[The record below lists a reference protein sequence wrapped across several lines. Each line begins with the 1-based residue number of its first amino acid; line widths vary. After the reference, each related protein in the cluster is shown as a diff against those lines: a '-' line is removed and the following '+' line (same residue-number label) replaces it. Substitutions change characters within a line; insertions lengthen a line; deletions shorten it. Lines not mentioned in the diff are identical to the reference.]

1 MQKKPRAMSHHKT
14 THTQLERFKLI
25 DSLLADG
32 NIVPFEKILDAL
44 RSELRDFKLS
54 DSSLRR
60 DIRYMRDELG
70 APLIYDKKNHG
81 WKYTKP
87 FKFPADGFT
96 QDEILYLYLIKKL
109 MNQTSPEDLLA
120 KNMDALLQKI
130 SPEIFPKEK
139 KEDEPEQKSISLY
152 DRFFIPAR
160 PKLLIDQETAINV
173 FSAIKNNQML
183 DFTYYSRWEPDKRH
197 RQILPYQLVLDQ
209 GSLYLYGAD
218 YREKENPRLFKL
230 AKMHDVRIVP
240 GSSFELPQ
248 NFRFHEKE
256 EVARFGAFQY
266 DEYYDYKIE
275 FYDEARSGIHE
286 YVWSDNQVIE
296 EDRKHNKTTISF
308 TSSQW
313 ESVFNWVLSFG
324 AGARP
329 LEPDWFVEQW
339 KEEINKMKKYL

>member
-70 APLIYDKKNHG
+70 APLLYDKKNHG
-81 WKYTKP
+81 WKYTKA
-87 FKFPADGFT
+87 FKLPAEGFT

-109 MNQTSPEDLLA
+109 MMQSSPEDIFA
-120 KNMDALLQKI
+120 KNMNALLQKI
-130 SPEIFPKEK
+130 SPEIFPEQAKT
-139 KEDEPEQKSISLY
+139 DSSEQKTISLY
-152 DRFFIPAR
+152 ERFFIPAR
-160 PKLLIDQETAINV
+160 PKLLIDQEAAINV
-173 FSAIKNNQML
+173 FTAIKNNQML

-240 GSSFELPQ
+240 GSSFELPD

-313 ESVFNWVLSFG
+313 EPVFQWVLSFG

-339 KEEINKMKKYL
+339 KEEINKMKG

>member
-1 MQKKPRAMSHHKT
+1 MSRHKT
-14 THTQLERFKLI
+14 THTQLERFRLI
-25 DSLLADG
+25 DSILADG
-32 NIVPFEKILDAL
+32 NIVPFEKILEAL

-87 FKFPADGFT
+87 FKLPADAFT

-109 MNQTSPEDLLA
+109 IMQSSPEDLLY
-120 KNMDALLQKI
+120 KNIDALLQKI
-130 SPEIFPKEK
+130 SPDNFT
-139 KEDEPEQKSISLY
+139 DEESQDQKPGQGQEISLY

-160 PKLLIDQETAINV
+160 PKLLLDDETAANV
-173 FSAIKNNQML
+173 ITAIKNNQMI

-197 RQILPYQLVLDQ
+197 RQILPYQLVVDQ

-218 YREKENPRLFKL
+218 YREKEMPRLFKL
-230 AKMHDVRIVP
+230 SKMHEVLLVP
-240 GSSFELPQ
+240 GSTFELPP

-256 EVARFGAFQY
+256 EVSRFGAFQY
-266 DEYYDYKIE
+266 DEYYDFKIE
-275 FYDEARSGIHE
+275 FYGEARSGIHE
-286 YVWSDNQVIE
+286 YIWSDNQTLE
-296 EDRKHNKTTISF
+296 EDRKNNKTTISF

-313 ESVFNWVLSFG
+313 EPVFNWLLSFG

-329 LEPDWFVEQW
+329 LEPDWFVDQW
-339 KEEINKMKKYL
+339 KEMIKKMKDLI